1 MASFLKSLTKSNYS
15 FLNNKSFLYLI
26 AVIAFMHVIY
36 FVMNKEYST
45 LLFFF
50 LVATIVYQNNK
61 NMIIVLGYSL
71 ISVAI
76 LYFLTDLFNSLNTP
90 NLMEGMASKKILKE
104 KVNIKDENKDEDE
117 DEDEYENNIDNL
129 SVADIARGTKENFKG
144 KKEGL
149 KSKKSGF
156 NNQIKLKPGLYNIPN
171 KEQLKKQLGEAD
183 KMEEAYDELEKVVG
197 ENGINSM
204 SKSTKD
210 LVNQQKELL
219 KGLKEITPAL
229 SEAMGAIGKIDM
241 SNLSKMFNSIKPS
254 E

>member
-1 MASFLKSLTKSNYS
+1 MASFLKSLPKLNYA
-15 FLNNKSFLYLI
+15 FLNNKGFLYLI
-26 AVIAFMHVIY
+26 AAIAFMHVIY

-76 LYFLTDLFNSLNTP
+76 LYFLTDLFNSLNSP
-90 NLMEGMASKKILKE
+90 NLMEGMQGEINKETNKVKKGMKE
-104 KVNIKDENKDEDE
+104 EKDED
-117 DEDEYENNIDNL
+117 NI
-129 SVADIARGTKENFKG
+129 ENFTLDEVVAGEKKG
-144 KKEGL
+144 FKNN
-149 KSKKSGF
+149 KKSGF

-210 LVNQQKELL
+210 LVKQQKELL

-229 SEAMGAIGKIDM
+229 NEAMGAIGKIDM